1 MFFIFIGHFIFLRNG
16 NKIKTFTFLFEN
28 TSNVFFSIISQIVHV
43 VFKQNF
49 GAMVLSLA
57 CVAMALH
64 ADYVRNT
71 FDGCPVTVLVGK
83 SGRGKTYSLKMG
95 LALLGKLLSCLYQT
109 HHMISVTETL
119 NGAQKSLTLTRTL
132 DMISI
137 KVSMGEV
144 MKCFTPQR
152 KIYSSVGTE
161 IQEGVGVG
169 DEIILLWLH
178 KYSFLELGM
187 YSRRKRSTK
196 AFHNAY
202 NIGLN

>member
-1 MFFIFIGHFIFLRNG
+1 
-16 NKIKTFTFLFEN
+16 
-28 TSNVFFSIISQIVHV
+28 
-43 VFKQNF
+43 
-49 GAMVLSLA
+49 VLSLA

-95 LALLGKLLSCLYQT
+95 LALLGKLLSYQT
-109 HHMISVTETL
+109 HHMISVNETL
-119 NGAQKSLTLTRTL
+119 KGEQKSLTLTRTL

-144 MKCFTPQR
+144 MKCFIPQR
-152 KIYSSVGTE
+152 KIYSSVGIE

-169 DEIILLWLH
+169 DELIPLWLH